1 MSGKKRPFGQFVT
14 GVVVASLVCGTMIGV
29 GIGIT
34 KPFAVSKVNAA
45 EANNLDGSE
54 AFSFD
59 KLNSND
65 DINYQQVQYVP
76 DMTTVEIQKKVS
88 PSIVYIE
95 STVVSKDYFNRL
107 FETTGSGS
115 GIIYKKTDNK
125 YYITTNNHVIEG
137 ANKITITFEGG
148 QIVEAKLVGGDEQN
162 DLAVLEVNI
171 SDLSDETKNN
181 ISVAEFGDSDKLEVG
196 EPAIAIGNPLGAE
209 FENSVTEGIIS
220 ALNRQVPAYD
230 ENLKVIQ
237 TDAAINPGNSGGA
250 LLNSKGQV
258 IGINSVKIS
267 VTGVEGMGF
276 AIPSNTAIPIFED
289 LIVNGSVQKAQ
300 LGIMGKDVTQ
310 DIGNI
315 YTLPIGVYVAEVV
328 EGGPAQ
334 KAGIVA
340 TDIITDFNDEKI
352 FSMKQLSELI
362 KKSKVG
368 DSVTIRLVRD
378 GKTPIEVKVTLEA
391 AE

>member
-1 MSGKKRPFGQFVT
+1 MSSGKRPFGQFLT

-29 GIGIT
+29 GVGIT

-45 EANNLDGSE
+45 EANSLDNE

-59 KLNSND
+59 KLNSTDN
-65 DINYQQVQYVP
+65 INYQQVQYVP
-76 DMTTVEIQKKVS
+76 DMTTVEVQKKVS

-95 STVVSKDYFNRL
+95 STIVSKDYFNRL

-115 GIIYKKTDNK
+115 GIIYKKTDDK

-148 QIVEAKLVGGDEQN
+148 QIVDAKLVGGDEQN

-171 SDLSDETKNN
+171 SDLSDETKNS

-196 EPAIAIGNPLGAE
+196 ETAIAIGNPLGAE

-220 ALNRQVPAYD
+220 ALNRQIPAYD

-237 TDAAINPGNSGGA
+237 TDAAINHGNSGGA

-276 AIPSNTAIPIFED
+276 AIPSNTAVPIFED
-289 LIVNGSVQKAQ
+289 LIANGSVQKAQ

-378 GKTPIEVKVTLEA
+378 GKTPMEVTVTLEA

>member
-181 ISVAEFGDSDKLEVG
+181 ISVAEFGNSDKLEVG

-378 GKTPIEVKVTLEA
+378 GKTPMEVKVTLEA

>member
-1 MSGKKRPFGQFVT
+1 MSGEKRPFGQFVT

-34 KPFAVSKVNAA
+34 KPFAISKVNAA

-378 GKTPIEVKVTLEA
+378 GKTPMEVKVTLEA

>member
-1 MSGKKRPFGQFVT
+1 MSGEKRPFGQFIT

-29 GIGIT
+29 GVGIT

-45 EANNLDGSE
+45 ESNNSDGNE

-59 KLNSND
+59 KLNSSD

-107 FETTGSGS
+107 FETTGNGS

-162 DLAVLEVNI
+162 DLAVLEVNA

-181 ISVAEFGDSDKLEVG
+181 IAVAEFGDSDKLEVG
-196 EPAIAIGNPLGAE
+196 ESAIAIGNPLGAE

-289 LIVNGSVQKAQ
+289 LIANGSVQKAQ

-328 EGGPAQ
+328 DGGPAQ

-362 KKSKVG
+362 KESKVG

-378 GKTPIEVKVTLEA
+378 GKTPIEITVILEA